1 MPAASE
7 IVDDTHTP
15 STRGAVPCVVREVG
29 CDMKT
34 SRLILLPALA
44 VLMTSVSVHAQ
55 EWRYLPDYGD
65 NLDGGYATP
74 HYGREAP
81 PRYRDDRRFDDDY
94 YYRGDPYGY
103 YDDEDGDFPSRP
115 RPQRRASIDRGAISP
130 QLNSGV
136 KDDRRASLARS
147 PIPRTVVSFS
157 GYDPGTI
164 VISTKEK
171 RLYLVLN
178 DGTALKYGI
187 GVGKQGFAW
196 KGTETISRKAEWPT
210 WTPPKEMIAR
220 RPELPDRMDGGLNN
234 PLGARALYLG
244 STLYRIHGTNEPNSI
259 GKAVSSGCI
268 RMANPDVMDLYGRVG
283 VGTKVVVL

>member
-1 MPAASE
+1 
-7 IVDDTHTP
+7 
-15 STRGAVPCVVREVG
+15 
-29 CDMKT
+29 MKII
-34 SRLILLPALA
+34 RLVLLPALA

-65 NLDGGYATP
+65 DLDGGYATP

-115 RPQRRASIDRGAISP
+115 RPQRRASIDRDAISP

>member
-1 MPAASE
+1 
-7 IVDDTHTP
+7 
-15 STRGAVPCVVREVG
+15 
-29 CDMKT
+29 MKT
-34 SRLILLPALA
+34 KKLVLVPALA
-44 VLMTSVSVHAQ
+44 LLMAGSAAHAQ

-65 NLDGGYATP
+65 DLDGGYVAP
-74 HYGREAP
+74 RYWREAP
-81 PRYRDDRRFDDDY
+81 PRYRDDPRLDDRY
-94 YYRGDPYGY
+94 YYRGDPYND
-103 YDDEDGDFPSRP
+103 YDDEDGDFPPAPRP
-115 RPQRRASIDRGAISP
+115 RRQASIDRNAVSP
-130 QLNSGV
+130 QFSPGL
-136 KDDRRASLARS
+136 KDDKRASLAQS
-147 PIPRTVVSFS
+147 PIPRSVVRFS

-187 GVGKQGFAW
+187 GVGKQGFSW
-196 KGTETISRKAEWPT
+196 KGTETISRKAEWPD

-220 RPELPDRMDGGLNN
+220 RPELPDHMEGGLNN

>member
-1 MPAASE
+1 MPRRGGAQSDAFFGKYGYHVKTKK
-7 IVDDTHTP
+7 IVL
-15 STRGAVPCVVREVG
+15 V
-29 CDMKT
+29 
-34 SRLILLPALA
+34 PALA
-44 VLMTSVSVHAQ
+44 LLMAGSAAHAQ

-65 NLDGGYATP
+65 DLDGGYVAP
-74 HYGREAP
+74 RYWREAP
-81 PRYRDDRRFDDDY
+81 PRYRDDPRLDDRY
-94 YYRGDPYGY
+94 YYRSDPYNDY
-103 YDDEDGDFPSRP
+103 NDEDGDFPPAPRP
-115 RPQRRASIDRGAISP
+115 RRQASIDRNAVSP
-130 QLNSGV
+130 QFSPGL
-136 KDDRRASLARS
+136 KDDKRASLAQS
-147 PIPRTVVSFS
+147 PIPRSVVRFS

-187 GVGKQGFAW
+187 GVGKQGFSW
-196 KGTETISRKAEWPT
+196 KGTETISRKAEWPD

-220 RPELPDRMDGGLNN
+220 RPELPDHMEGGLNN

>member
-1 MPAASE
+1 
-7 IVDDTHTP
+7 
-15 STRGAVPCVVREVG
+15 
-29 CDMKT
+29 MKT
-34 SRLILLPALA
+34 TKFVLLPALA
-44 VLMTSVSVHAQ
+44 LLMASTAAHAQ

-65 NLDGGYATP
+65 DLDGGYVAP
-74 HYGREAP
+74 RYLREAP
-81 PRYRDDRRFDDDY
+81 RRYRDDPRLDDGY
-94 YYRGDPYGY
+94 YYRGDPYNY
-103 YDDEDGDFPSRP
+103 NDDEDGDYPPAPRP
-115 RPQRRASIDRGAISP
+115 RRQASIDRNAVSP
-130 QLNSGV
+130 QFSPGL
-136 KDDRRASLARS
+136 KDDKRASLAQS
-147 PIPRTVVSFS
+147 PIPRTVVRFS

-171 RLYLVLN
+171 RLYLVLD

-187 GVGKQGFAW
+187 GVGKQGFSW
-196 KGTETISRKAEWPT
+196 KGTETISRKAEWPG

-220 RPELPDRMDGGLNN
+220 RPELPDHMEGGLNN

>member
-1 MPAASE
+1 MPR
-7 IVDDTHTP
+7 P
-15 STRGAVPCVVREVG
+15 RGVQSDAFFGKYGYHV
-29 CDMKT
+29 KT
-34 SRLILLPALA
+34 KKFALLPALA
-44 VLMTSVSVHAQ
+44 LLMASAAAHAQ

-65 NLDGGYATP
+65 DLDGGYVAP
-74 HYGREAP
+74 HYSRQVP
-81 PRYRDDRRFDDDY
+81 PRYRDDPRLDDGY
-94 YYRGDPYGY
+94 YYRGDPYSD
-103 YDDEDGDFPSRP
+103 YDDEDGDFPPPP
-115 RPQRRASIDRGAISP
+115 RPGRQASIDRNAVSP
-130 QLNSGV
+130 QFSPGL
-136 KDDRRASLARS
+136 KDDKRASLAQS
-147 PIPRTVVSFS
+147 PIPRSVVRFS

-196 KGTETISRKAEWPT
+196 KGTETISRKAEWPD

-220 RPELPDRMDGGLNN
+220 RPELPDHMEGGLNN

>member
-1 MPAASE
+1 MKM
-7 IVDDTHTP
+7 I
-15 STRGAVPCVVREVG
+15 RLVV
-29 CDMKT
+29 
-34 SRLILLPALA
+34 LPVVA
-44 VLMTSVSVHAQ
+44 VLMASVAVHAQ
-55 EWRYLPDYGD
+55 EWPYSPDYGD
-65 NLDGGYATP
+65 DPDGGYTSQR
-74 HYGREAP
+74 YWREAP
-81 PRYRDDRRFDDDY
+81 PRYRDNRRFDDDY
-94 YYRGDPYGY
+94 DYRGDRYGY
-103 YDDEDGDFPSRP
+103 YDDEDGNFPSRR
-115 RPQRRASIDRGAISP
+115 RPQRQASIDP
-130 QLNSGV
+130 QFNPGV
-136 KDDRRASLARS
+136 KDDRRASLAQS
-147 PIPRTVVSFS
+147 PIPRSVVPFS
-157 GYDPGTI
+157 GYDPGTV

-187 GVGKQGFAW
+187 GVGKQGFTW
-196 KGTETISRKAEWPT
+196 KGTQTISRKAEWPS

-268 RMANPDVMDLYGRVG
+268 RMANPDVMDLYSRVG

>member
-1 MPAASE
+1 MPRSRWVQSDALFGKYGYH
-7 IVDDTHTP
+7 V
-15 STRGAVPCVVREVG
+15 
-29 CDMKT
+29 KT
-34 SRLILLPALA
+34 KKFVLLPVLAL
-44 VLMTSVSVHAQ
+44 LMAGSAAHAQ

-65 NLDGGYATP
+65 DLDGGYVAP
-74 HYGREAP
+74 RYWREA
-81 PRYRDDRRFDDDY
+81 PRYRDDPRLDDGY
-94 YYRGDPYGY
+94 YYRGDRYND
-103 YDDEDGDFPSRP
+103 YDDEDGDFPPAPRP
-115 RPQRRASIDRGAISP
+115 RRQASIDRNAVSP
-130 QLNSGV
+130 QFSPGP
-136 KDDRRASLARS
+136 KDDKRASLAQS
-147 PIPRTVVSFS
+147 PIPRSVVRFS

-164 VISTKEK
+164 VISIKEK

-196 KGTETISRKAEWPT
+196 KGTETISRKAEWPD

-220 RPELPDRMDGGLNN
+220 RPELPDHMEGGLNN